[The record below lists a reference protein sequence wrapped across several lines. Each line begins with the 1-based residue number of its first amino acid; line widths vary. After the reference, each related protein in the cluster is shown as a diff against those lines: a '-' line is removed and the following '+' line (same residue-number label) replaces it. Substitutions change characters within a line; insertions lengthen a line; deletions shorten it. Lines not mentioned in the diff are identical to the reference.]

1 MNTTSAKKEKSPAP
15 STRGRV
21 KEKAMTLAEELQD
34 ALEQLIVS
42 GALAPGARLDEAELV
57 ERFKVSR
64 TPLREALK
72 SLAGTGLVEI
82 RGHQGA
88 HVASIS
94 VPMLIEMFQMM
105 AVSEGLCAQY
115 AARRATSAQRER
127 LTELHTQ
134 LEGVLATADHQRF
147 YEVNRDFHEAL
158 YDASNTSYLAEQT
171 RKLRTRVGVYRR
183 HVTFQPGRMQATIGE
198 HKAILDA
205 IALNDPDAAFK
216 AAVDHVTLLQDDMVD
231 LIAAISVHFPGA

>member
-1 MNTTSAKKEKSPAP
+1 M
-15 STRGRV
+15 
-21 KEKAMTLAEELQD
+21 
-34 ALEQLIVS
+34 
-42 GALAPGARLDEAELV
+42 
-57 ERFKVSR
+57 
-64 TPLREALK
+64 REALK

-127 LTELHTQ
+127 LAELHSQ
-134 LEGVLATADHQRF
+134 LESVLATADHEQF
-147 YEVNRDFHEAL
+147 YTVNREFHEAL
-158 YDASNTSYLAEQT
+158 YDASNTSYLSEQT

-183 HVTFQPGRMQATIGE
+183 HVTFQSGRMQATIGE

-205 IALNDPDAAFK
+205 IAHNDPDAAFK

-231 LIAAISVHFPGA
+231 LIAAISIHFPGA

>member
-1 MNTTSAKKEKSPAP
+1 MSTLPTMKEKNPAA
-15 STRGRV
+15 SRGRA
-21 KEKAMTLAEELQD
+21 KEKAMTLAEELQET
-34 ALEQLIVS
+34 LEQLIVS
-42 GALAPGARLDEAELV
+42 GSLTPGARLDEAELV

-72 SLAGTGLVEI
+72 SLAGTGLVEM

-88 HVASIS
+88 CVATIS
-94 VPMLIEMFQMM
+94 VPTLIEMFQMM

-115 AARRATSAQRER
+115 AARRATPAQRER
-127 LTELHTQ
+127 LAELHRQ
-134 LEGVLATADHQRF
+134 LESVLATADHEQF
-147 YEVNRDFHEAL
+147 YEVNREFHEAL
-158 YDASNTSYLAEQT
+158 YDASNTSYLSEQT

-205 IALNDPDAAFK
+205 IAHNDPDAAFK
-216 AAVDHVTLLQDDMVD
+216 AAIDHVTLLQDDMVD
-231 LIAAISVHFPGA
+231 LIAAISTHFPGV